1 MKRLIFIL
9 LFQLF
14 LSTITSQERRPIDN
28 AHPLWMIHI
37 DVWNSADPQKIID
50 LIPDD
55 IKPYVCMNLSL
66 SSSYDTANDMYKMP
80 RNAVRTY
87 KSWASICQL
96 NGLWFTCQPASGG
109 HTHIQDDDLET
120 FEYFFKTYPNFLGWN
135 YAEQFW
141 GFDEPGDKSSS
152 GRESRIALFAKL
164 VEMSHNY
171 GGFLTVSYC
180 GNIWSH
186 NLNPIAMLKSNGDL
200 MKACEAYPE
209 AILWLYKYTTSACFY
224 NNESV
229 TWGPFVSGLAK
240 NYGVRYD
247 VCGWNG
253 ALDAL
258 LGNGHG
264 LTYPGAAGIGT
275 VMEQTCV
282 NGAAVWDGPELIW
295 TEDFQNLSTTKVN
308 GYTRRQW
315 GTFQNFDNIWVDMFR
330 KIVDGTMY
338 IPSYEEVVAKT
349 KVAIENDVESG
360 SSEDMYAVWGDLYDG
375 LYKQEDPLN
384 SGTGQWMDNMSY
396 FKMTGRY
403 GAIPLVTGF
412 YNESSQNIP
421 TKINKSQYASIWKSD
436 DEKKSEFDALYPEV
450 STGDLYVNRY
460 GNQLVTYTPY
470 SYLNGKTSANATIP
484 LQYNS
489 CETLELTYGKLSSGI
504 IREYSDHIDFYLN
517 NFRNDTTIVEKDII
531 KITGVNAQP
540 TYSLSSR
547 GINNSSVVED
557 YDSASDTY
565 TLTVSHLGPVDLRV
579 NCNGDVE
586 RSGDIELPSAKL
598 SLPKQPIDSKLP
610 IIIEAENMD
619 YKDVE
624 RVVLTN
630 STYWAPDYEEFSG
643 LGFVEMGSNT
653 AASLRY
659 QLDLKEF
666 GEYEISIRYC
676 NTDHVGEICVWVNGE
691 ENEVLIDN
699 TDKNDWKKASFKTS
713 LRAGM
718 NYIIINNDGG
728 TSATIDQLILSPDGT
743 AQEKFLVNIR
753 NSQHGT
759 VTSDCGEAAEGEL
772 VTLTAVPDD
781 GYHLKELRVI
791 NSVYYT
797 MSKTIKI
804 DGSGEISFIMPDDN
818 VTIQPIFSDESASYK
833 LDLTDVLSGTIPEG
847 WRCEQENG
855 EVHEYPNSYSSG
867 ARLFVGFSGYQGKG
881 LYWRNVS
888 AEYGSQEDYPLT
900 LDSSDYTLSFA
911 MAAWKG
917 NPYFQVRI
925 INVDTNECLVE
936 SEIFSATPNADG
948 SLMAD
953 LSGTETVEIP
963 FTVEEPGN
971 FILSFTDET
980 VEDGSHHEFLL
991 LSCSV
996 TPKDTT
1002 SIIGNVTLSPMMPE
1016 GIYSPSGIKLHSLQK
1031 GINIVVDA
1039 DGKSRKILN

>member
-1 MKRLIFIL
+1 MKRLIIIL
-9 LFQLF
+9 LFQL
-14 LSTITSQERRPIDN
+14 LLTSISSQERRPIDN
-28 AHPLWMIHI
+28 AHPLWMMHI

-50 LIPDD
+50 LIPED
-55 IKPYVCMNLSL
+55 IRPYVCMNLSL
-66 SSSYDTANDMYKMP
+66 SSSYDTTNDMYKMP

-152 GRESRIALFAKL
+152 GRESRIALFARL

-186 NLNPIAMLKSNGDL
+186 NLNPIAMLKSNSDL
-200 MKACEAYPE
+200 MKACEDYPE

-229 TWGPFVSGLAK
+229 SWGPFVSGLAK

-253 ALDAL
+253 ALDVL
-258 LGNGHG
+258 LGSGHG

-282 NGAAVWDGPELIW
+282 NGASVWDGPELIW
-295 TEDFQNLSTTKVN
+295 SEDFQNLSTTNVN

-330 KIVDGTMY
+330 KIIDGTMY
-338 IPSYEEVVAKT
+338 IPSREEVVAKT
-349 KVAIENDVESG
+349 KIAVANDVEYG
-360 SSEDMYAVWGDLYDG
+360 SSEDMYAVWSDLYDG
-375 LYKQEDPLN
+375 VYKQNDPLN
-384 SGTGQWMDNMSY
+384 SGTGQWMENMTY

-412 YNESSQNIP
+412 YDESSQNIP
-421 TKINKSQYASIWKSD
+421 SKIKKSQYSSLWKNE
-436 DEKKSEFDALYPEV
+436 DEKKSAFDALYPEV

-470 SYLNGKTSANATIP
+470 SYLNGKSSASASIP
-484 LQYNS
+484 LQYNT

-504 IREYSDHIDFYLN
+504 IREYSDHINFYLN
-517 NFRNDTTIVEKDII
+517 NFRNDTTTVEKDVI
-531 KITGVNAQP
+531 KIKGVNSQP
-540 TYSLSSR
+540 IYTLSTR
-547 GINNSSVVED
+547 GINNSNIVED
-557 YDSASDTY
+557 YDSATDTY
-565 TLTVSHLGPVDLRV
+565 TLTVSHLGPVDLTV
-579 NCNGDVE
+579 NCSGKAE
-586 RSGDIELPSAKL
+586 RSDIMVLPSVQL
-598 SLPKQPIDSKLP
+598 STPKQPVASKLP

-624 RVVLTN
+624 KVVLTN
-630 STYWAPDYEEFSG
+630 SSYWAPDYEEFAG

-659 QLDLKEF
+659 QLNLTEGGDYK
-666 GEYEISIRYC
+666 IAVRYC
-676 NTDHVGEICVWVNGE
+676 NTDHSGDICVWVNGE
-691 ENEVLIDN
+691 ENEALLEYSE
-699 TDKNDWKKASFKTS
+699 KNDWKKASFNAS
-713 LRAGM
+713 LRAGV

-728 TSATIDQLILSPDGT
+728 TAATIDQLILSPEGT
-743 AQEKFLVNIR
+743 SKEKFLVNIR
-753 NSQHGT
+753 SVQHGV
-759 VTSDCGEAAEGEL
+759 VTSDFDEAAEGEV
-772 VTLTAVPDD
+772 VTLTAVPEE
-781 GYHLKELRVI
+781 GYHLKELRVV

-804 DGSGEISFIMPDDN
+804 DASGKISFVMPDDN
-818 VTIQPIFSDESASYK
+818 VTILPVFSDESASYK
-833 LDLTDVLSGTIPEG
+833 LDLTDALSGTIPEG

-855 EVHEYPNSYSSG
+855 EMHEYPNSYSSG
-867 ARLFVGFSGYQGKG
+867 ARIFVGFSGYQGKG

-888 AEYGSQEDYPLT
+888 AEYGVQEDYPLT
-900 LDSSDYTLSFA
+900 LDASDYTLSFS

-917 NPYFQVRI
+917 TPDFKVSI
-925 INVDTNECLVE
+925 INAETDECLVE
-936 SEIFSATPNADG
+936 SEILSASPNADG

-953 LSGTETVEIP
+953 LSEASTVEIP
-963 FTVEEPGN
+963 FTVTESGN

-980 VEDGSHHEFLL
+980 AVDGSHHEFLL
-991 LSCSV
+991 LSCSII
-996 TPKDTT
+996 PKDT
-1002 SIIGNVTLSPMMPE
+1002 SSVVGNVSVAPLLPE
-1016 GIYSPSGIKLHSLQK
+1016 GIYSPTGIRLQTLQK
-1031 GINIVVDA
+1031 GINIVVDS
-1039 DGKSRKILN
+1039 DGKTHKLLN